1 MEELMKRLNEYTDAE
16 LLELEQAGDIE
27 LLVDQEC
34 AHEGIPLLP
43 TLPLLKKKEVHQDQ
57 RVYKIA
63 GLYFESMKDAQKV
76 LNLLKTMPLLK
87 TTYAPGSNYST
98 LIVSPLEPN
107 DYNWPKIEQEMHFSE
122 ERWGEVKKAVASQ
135 EEAKK
140 AYEEAKKEYDRIEE
154 SRQTIRDE
162 ITERITAFQNYLFR
176 RDQAHELFQRYL
188 RLAENDAKI
197 AGNFMS
203 HANNTLWEEF
213 EEELIHTSCGRVD

>member
-27 LLVDQEC
+27 LLIDQEC

-43 TLPLLKKKEVHQDQ
+43 TLPTPPKKPENLRDQ

-76 LNLLKTMPLLK
+76 LNLLETMPLLK
-87 TTYAPGSNYST
+87 PTYAPGGNYSY
-98 LIVSPLEPN
+98 LMAAQMEPD
-107 DYNWPKIEQEMHFSE
+107 DYSWPKIEQEMYFSE
-122 ERWGEVKKAVASQ
+122 ERWMKVKKSIASQ

-140 AYEEAKKEYDRIEE
+140 TYEDAKKEYDRIEE

-162 ITERITAFQNYLFR
+162 ITERITAYQNYLCR
-176 RDQAHELFQRYL
+176 RDQAHELYQRYL

-203 HANNTLWEEF
+203 HANNTLWEDF
-213 EEELIHTSCGRVD
+213 EEELTR